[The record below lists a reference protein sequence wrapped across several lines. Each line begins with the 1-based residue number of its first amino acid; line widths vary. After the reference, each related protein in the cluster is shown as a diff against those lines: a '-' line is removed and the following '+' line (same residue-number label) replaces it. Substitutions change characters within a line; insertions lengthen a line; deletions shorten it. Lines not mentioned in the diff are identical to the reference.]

1 MAKITLNFQKRLQ
14 QHSNHLVILS
24 AILIVLGYLG
34 KYGVNQ
40 IWIWNSTMIIASI
53 IGFIPVAIHAYQ
65 AIKVKQISIDLLVS
79 IAVIGAL
86 FIGEYEESAI
96 VTFLF
101 AFGGFFGEKTLEKR
115 DQVSKNSRI
124 WHPAQPYLLMA
135 KKWTLMKLKL
145 ATNS

>member
-1 MAKITLNFQKRLQ
+1 
-14 QHSNHLVILS
+14 
-24 AILIVLGYLG
+24 
-34 KYGVNQ
+34 
-40 IWIWNSTMIIASI
+40 MIIASI

-101 AFGGFFGEKTLEKR
+101 AFGGFLEKKR
-115 DQVSKNSRI
+115 LKNAIKYQRTHEYGTQHSPI
-124 WHPAQPYLLMA
+124 C
-135 KKWTLMKLKL
+135 
-145 ATNS
+145 